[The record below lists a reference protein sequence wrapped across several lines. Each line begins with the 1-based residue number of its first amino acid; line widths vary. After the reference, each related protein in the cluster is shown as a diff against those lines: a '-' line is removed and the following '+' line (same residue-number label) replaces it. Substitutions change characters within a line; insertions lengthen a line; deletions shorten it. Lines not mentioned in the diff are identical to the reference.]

1 MRAVRRLL
9 GPRIWPCNCARV
21 ICWADRVTSIFIV
34 SGWRAAHVP
43 LCEGVAGKYYF
54 EITPTP
60 EIIRSRF
67 SSRSLGGSPPGTAL
81 LRRVLHAGLSWRAA
95 RNTAARNTEDCPSG
109 LRWQLSHQAAPELA
123 GRLSRR
129 GDSVNDVMHTVLHGA
144 CESMPMA
151 DKIAPNGNSAV
162 LDPADEQLARILV
175 LMWSL
180 ASGRRLP
187 SAVRPDELSAEEL
200 IEFWAD
206 DLRPAT
212 GRHARGSA
220 RDKAAALSC
229 CSVIAP
235 QGAIRDLRREFRV
248 RLTT

>member
-1 MRAVRRLL
+1 MC
-9 GPRIWPCNCARV
+9 PYARELP
-21 ICWADRVTSIFIV
+21 V
-34 SGWRAAHVP
+34 STI
-43 LCEGVAGKYYF
+43 LK
-54 EITPTP
+54 
-60 EIIRSRF
+60 
-67 SSRSLGGSPPGTAL
+67 SPP
-81 LRRVLHAGLSWRAA
+81 RRRSYGVDSLQEAWEEAPRHGPAPPCSHAGLSWRAA
-95 RNTAARNTEDCPSG
+95 RNTAARNTEDRPSG

-220 RDKAAALSC
+220 RDKAAALLCRPSDDFL
-229 CSVIAP
+229 VAKR
-235 QGAIRDLRREFRV
+235 Q
-248 RLTT
+248 